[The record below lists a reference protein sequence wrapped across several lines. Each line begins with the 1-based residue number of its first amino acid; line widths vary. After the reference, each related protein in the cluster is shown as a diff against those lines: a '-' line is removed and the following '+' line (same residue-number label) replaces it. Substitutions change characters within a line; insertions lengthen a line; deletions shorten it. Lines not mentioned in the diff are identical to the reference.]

1 MGAAVFTYL
10 ALCMTPAVLF
20 GLAFAATSPY
30 DNRVK
35 RFGGWVGDRVHALR
49 SASRPPALPDPFEV
63 LSVQMRLERLA
74 NEIADLEANPQ
85 RWARAHHLRA
95 ALSAYDDLLE
105 EACRMAGA
113 PLADVEER
121 PVRRVL
127 EEAELRSR
135 GWTW

>member
-1 MGAAVFTYL
+1 MFTYVV
-10 ALCMTPAVLF
+10 LCILPAMLF
-20 GLAFAATSPY
+20 GTFFAALSPY

-35 RFGGWVGDRVHALR
+35 RVGGWVADRVR
-49 SASRPPALPDPFEV
+49 TVSGRWRPQPPPDPFEV
-63 LSVQMRLERLA
+63 LSVQLRLERLA
-74 NEIADLEANPQ
+74 HEIAELEANPG

-95 ALSAYDDLLE
+95 ALTAYDDLLE

-113 PLADVEER
+113 PIAEVDAR

>member
-1 MGAAVFTYL
+1 MFLYV
-10 ALCMTPAVLF
+10 ALCVLPALVF
-20 GLAFAATSPY
+20 GLFFAALSPY

-35 RFGGWVGDRVHALR
+35 RVGGWVADRVRAVHDR
-49 SASRPPALPDPFEV
+49 WRPQPPPDPFEV
-63 LSVQMRLERLA
+63 LSVQLRLERLA
-74 NEIADLEANPQ
+74 HEIAELESNPA

-95 ALSAYDDLLE
+95 ALIAYDDLLE

-113 PLADVEER
+113 PIAEMEAR
-121 PVRRVL
+121 PVRRLL